1 MKSQVTVVFT
11 LVLGWMQ
18 GTALPLAAAEK
29 MPALQGAAATSYLK
43 QQGLYGS
50 LGKAVEAARYAI
62 RPVTGEAAGQ
72 EYVAQNPAQGIR
84 ASFSPAGLEL
94 SGDSWRSS
102 WRLRSIGYG
111 RRQAAV
117 GPARLASSG
126 NRVELRR
133 RAGVAEWYING
144 AAGLEQGFTLSR
156 PPGPRQAGERLRLT
170 IAVEGDLHPR
180 AEPGG
185 QSLSVGPALRY
196 GHLVV
201 TDARGRKLP
210 AEMGVSADTVW
221 LEVEDTGA
229 AWPVTVDPTFAQQ
242 AYLKGSNTYAVD
254 HFGYSVAVSGDT
266 VVVGAIYEA
275 SNATGVNGDQTNN
288 LSPGS
293 GAAYVFV
300 RNGSTWSQQ
309 AYLKASNTGVG
320 DQFGRLVAVS
330 GDTVVVGAILEA
342 SNATG
347 VDGDQTNN
355 SALESGAAYVFVRNG
370 STWSQQAYLK
380 ASNTGAGDLFGLAVA
395 VSGDTVVVGAIYEDS
410 NATGVDG
417 DQTNNSAVDSG
428 AAYVF
433 VRNGSTWSQQAYLK
447 ASNTGVSDWF
457 GFPVAVS
464 GDTVVVG
471 AHTEASNATGVDG
484 DQTNNANPSS
494 GAAYV
499 FVRNGSAWSQQAYL
513 KASSI
518 GGDTFG
524 YSVAVSG
531 DTVVVGAR
539 FEDSNAT
546 GVNGDQTNNSAP
558 SSGAAYVFVRNGG
571 TWSQQ
576 AYLKASNTDVLDY
589 FGISVAVSGDTVVV
603 GAYQEDSNATGVGG
617 DQTNNS
623 AVDSGAAYV
632 FVRNGG
638 TWSQQA
644 YLKPSNTG
652 AGDWFGFSVGVS
664 GNTVVV
670 GAYFEDSSATG
681 VNGDQTNNAAG
692 DSGAAYVF
700 FLPSNIAPAI
710 TPTPVTRQQG
720 TSGSA
725 LIATVSDTEDL
736 PGSLGVTVQSANPSN
751 GVEILSIANSA
762 GNVTA
767 DVAAAC
773 TASSAGFTLRVT
785 DSVGATADGV
795 LNVTVTP
802 SIPVASASVGTS
814 SLWPAT
820 GQLINVGLA
829 ASATGNCSPVL
840 QVLVYSNEDDLAPT
854 GVNQSPDAKDPANA
868 TLRLRAERLASGS
881 GRVFLIVVKATNSGG
896 NMGFAVAT
904 VVVPRSTS
912 AANLAAVN
920 AAAAA
925 AASFALANN
934 GSAPAGYFVVGDGP
948 VVGPNQ

>member
-395 VSGDTVVVGAIYEDS
+395 VSGDTVVVGAIYED
-410 NATGVDG
+410 
-417 DQTNNSAVDSG
+417 
-428 AAYVF
+428 
-433 VRNGSTWSQQAYLK
+433 
-447 ASNTGVSDWF
+447 
-457 GFPVAVS
+457 
-464 GDTVVVG
+464 
-471 AHTEASNATGVDG
+471 SNATGVDG